1 MKSHYLEI
9 LKEHG
14 LVAIPEAD
22 ETALAFYHEIHNT
35 IFDENTPFNIKE
47 SSIAKDPNDESAMIT
62 CHLQLQM
69 GVSGHEGVSYL
80 MSKWYQYLSYSSAVF
95 ESVQRRDSDDEIKIE
110 IFTLSKESGCS
121 FLFVINDL

>member
-14 LVAIPEAD
+14 LESIPEAD
-22 ETALAFYHEIHNT
+22 DTALAFYHEIHNT
-35 IFDENTPFNIKE
+35 IFDENTPFNIEE
-47 SSIAKDPNDESAMIT
+47 SSIEDNPNDESAMIT
-62 CHLQLQM
+62 CHLQLQK

-80 MSKWYQYLSYSSAVF
+80 MSKWYGRLSYSPAVF

-110 IFTLSKESGCS
+110 IFTLSKGSGCS
-121 FLFVINDL
+121 FLFVINGL